1 MVELPEVVAKAIN
14 DPKAF
19 KVVTTISP
27 EGDLHAIQVG
37 ACVSPEPEIIAVGAI
52 LMQHTSKNMESMQ
65 KKGQAVAIAI
75 GKEMESYQVMA
86 KVQVYQTEGPLYDA
100 MSENIKKIGLQL
112 RGVWILEPI
121 EVWNQSATYEA
132 GKRMV

>member
-100 MSENIKKIGLQL
+100 MSENIKKLGLQL

>member
-37 ACVSPEPEIIAVGAI
+37 ACVSPKPEIIAVGAI

-75 GKEMESYQVMA
+75 GKEMESYQVKA

-100 MSENIKKIGLQL
+100 MSENIKKLGLQL